1 MKQPGVMSTITV
13 LRPDLESPPAAAIEL
28 APRAELP
35 DRPVVGL
42 VANGKPLARELLTV
56 LAQELGARLGRE
68 LELDLFSK
76 PSAAYPITDGEAK
89 LLAARSH
96 LVITGLGD

>member
-1 MKQPGVMSTITV
+1 MTAITV
-13 LRPDLESPPAAAIEL
+13 LRPDTDPPAAATVEL
-28 APRAELP
+28 APRVELP
-35 DRPVVGL
+35 ERPVVGL

-56 LAQELGARLGRE
+56 LAQELGARVGRE
-68 LELDLFSK
+68 LELELLSK
-76 PSAAYPITDGEAK
+76 PSAAYPITDGEAT